1 MHLTILA
8 WYKQDDNAGKDIM
21 DGLLD
26 EGLGLM
32 ALGMGAVFLFLVVLI
47 FATTIMSRLINHLFP
62 DTPAVLP
69 VSSNRSVAQ
78 ASSKAGVDVKM
89 VAVITA
95 AIHQHRNN
103 KNSN

>member
-1 MHLTILA
+1 MHLTTLA
-8 WYKQDDNAGKDIM
+8 LYKQDDNTGNDVM

-26 EGLGLM
+26 EGFGLM
-32 ALGMGAVFLFLVVLI
+32 ALGMGAVFLFLVMLI

-62 DTPAVLP
+62 DVPAVAP
-69 VSSNRSVAQ
+69 VSNNRSVAQ
-78 ASSKAGVDVKM
+78 ASSKTGVYAKM